1 MTRFSNGGLAVL
13 FSLIATANASGAIY
27 NLIADLAT
35 SNEPSLNGLTN
46 SITGLPRPIPSGFAT
61 FVLDTSVPKMT
72 MNVSV
77 FDIDVTG
84 TQTADL
90 NDNLAAAHIH
100 AGPFANPLPPTFPVR
115 WGFFGTPDNDISP
128 SDLVV
133 TPFAT
138 GVGGTFTSIWDAPE
152 GNPNGSGA
160 APSVNNLATQ
170 IDNIL
175 AGRSYLNFHTVQN
188 GGGEIRGTLQV
199 VPEPSTVALMAAGL
213 ALLGFR
219 SVRRR
224 KV

>member
-27 NLIADLAT
+27 NLIAVLAT
-35 SNEPSLNGLTN
+35 SNEPMVNGPTN
-46 SITGLPRPIPSGFAT
+46 SITGLPRPMPSGFAT
-61 FVLDTSVPKMT
+61 FVLDTSLPEMT

-77 FDIDVTG
+77 FNIDVTG

-90 NDNLAAAHIH
+90 NDNLVNAHIH

-115 WGFFGTPDNDISP
+115 WGFFGSPDNDISP
-128 SDLVV
+128 SQLVV

-152 GNPNGSGA
+152 GNPTG
-160 APSVNNLATQ
+160 VNNLASQ

-175 AGRSYLNFHTVQN
+175 AGRSYINFHTVQN
-188 GGGEIRGTLQV
+188 GGGEIRGTLQAT
-199 VPEPSTVALMAAGL
+199 PEPTTVGLMAAGL
-213 ALLGFR
+213 ALIGYR

-224 KV
+224 KP